1 LKLYILIIVI
11 LFSGCAVHHHHH
23 SNPDIVIRNKSVHA
37 DIEWHHS
44 GAIIIINHHYSL
56 SRKEKR
62 MLKRKYANDFGIG
75 KKRVKFRFVR
85 M

>member
-1 LKLYILIIVI
+1 MKLYVLIITI
-11 LFSGCAVHHHHH
+11 LFSGCAVHHHH
-23 SNPDIVIRNKSVHA
+23 SNPNIVIRDKSVRA
-37 DIEWHHS
+37 DVEWNHNS
-44 GAIIIINHHYSL
+44 AIIIIHHHHSL

-62 MLKRKYANDFGIG
+62 MLKQKYVNHFAIG